1 MRDMME
7 IRSAISQ
14 MTSMVVVSK
23 ENTAGAI
30 DTLLPDTKDDE
41 EQKTDS
47 DQRESNF
54 YHNFG
59 ISRFARR
66 GLVKSQQGI
75 KLFGIVDVVISS
87 RENTTTTSLCLGLPT
102 WIYARRF
109 ELHLMKTCQGWD
121 QSLRSY
127 RTVSYDAEVFHHC
140 MAGNVTGLQGLF
152 ESGQASPFEMDPEG
166 RTPLHVRLHLETYL

>member
-1 MRDMME
+1 
-7 IRSAISQ
+7 

-23 ENTAGAI
+23 ENTAGAN

-59 ISRFARR
+59 ISRFSRR
-66 GLVKSQQGI
+66 ALVKSQQGI

-87 RENTTTTSLCLGLPT
+87 RENTTSDFPMSWSSHLDICQEIRITSAEDLPRMGSKPS
-102 WIYARRF
+102 I
-109 ELHLMKTCQGWD
+109 
-121 QSLRSY
+121 
-127 RTVSYDAEVFHHC
+127 
-140 MAGNVTGLQGLF
+140 LQDSF
-152 ESGQASPFEMDPEG
+152 
-166 RTPLHVRLHLETYL
+166 V